1 MTATGLYARILTS
14 RGSRGAVYVFDS
26 GREIDNFT
34 VPAVYANDLAEIEIG
49 AKMHGWRF
57 LGTPEIT
64 APGQLLVQVEP
75 RSDA

>member
-14 RGSRGAVYVFDS
+14 QDSKGAVYVFDS
-26 GREIDNFT
+26 GREIANFII
-34 VPAVYANDLAEIEIG
+34 PAVYANNPGEIARG
-49 AKMHGWRF
+49 ALMFGWRF